1 MTAYDAWLQAPYAD
15 DDTAASEAR
24 RDRRAAEIFADQD
37 QLFDAVYGE
46 SFPAEA
52 LTELRI
58 VLRNAAPAIDMLT
71 HGDSLD
77 TAMDTPMRAH
87 AMRELFRA
95 VKTCNEIVK
104 ERVLKAADE
113 LVAYT

>member
-1 MTAYDAWLQAPYAD
+1 MSAYDAWLQAPYAD

-24 RDRRAAEIFADQD
+24 RDRRAAEIFADREL
-37 QLFDAVYGE
+37 LFDTIYEDA
-46 SFPAEA
+46 FAAEA
-52 LTELRI
+52 LAELRI

-77 TAMDTPMRAH
+77 AAMDTPMRAH